1 MATLDYKITIFK
13 DQSHATIH
21 HPHLL
26 KMATTNSFCM
36 CLFCTEIR
44 AQVPTLAPEYTRTT
58 GPYYNGTVFGY
69 THDALLERFNGAY
82 QTFIKNMGAHLDY
95 EVKKLEVALEKREL
109 LGRYEQPWVD
119 HEKKELEA
127 KLMRAEV
134 GIKDAEAALKRREL
148 EDRPYKPDLDNDK
161 KELQVKLMRA
171 EIDLRSAEEEF
182 RWRGVRREHI
192 G

>member
-1 MATLDYKITIFK
+1 MT
-13 DQSHATIH
+13 
-21 HPHLL
+21 
-26 KMATTNSFCM
+26 TTNAFCE

-44 AQVPTLAPEYTRTT
+44 TQVPGLDSTYARTT
-58 GPYYNGTVFGY
+58 ATNYNETVLGY
-69 THDALLERFNGAY
+69 THDALAARFNGPY
-82 QTFIKNMGAHLDY
+82 QTFIKNMSAHHDY
-95 EVKKLEVALEKREL
+95 EVKKLEVALKKREL
-109 LGRYEQPWVD
+109 PGRYEQPWVD

-148 EDRPYKPDLDNDK
+148 EDRSYKPDLDNDK
-161 KELQVKLMRA
+161 KELEVKLMRA
-171 EIDLRSAEEEF
+171 EIDLKSAEEES